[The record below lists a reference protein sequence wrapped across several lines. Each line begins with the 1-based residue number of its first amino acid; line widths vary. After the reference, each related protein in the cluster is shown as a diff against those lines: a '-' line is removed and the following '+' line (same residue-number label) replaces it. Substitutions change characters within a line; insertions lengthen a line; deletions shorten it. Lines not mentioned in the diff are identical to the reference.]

1 MITLKQ
7 YLGKWESDTNPSIIL
22 SANDLLEKVNALMA
36 HMESEGVEF
45 KINPIT
51 KSKISGETYGGFR
64 PQSCTQG
71 AAKSAHKVG
80 MAVDIYDPDNKIDA
94 WLLAHAD
101 RLDEYDLYFEHPND
115 TNTWSHWG
123 TREPKSGNR
132 FFHP

>member
-7 YLGKWESDTNPSIIL
+7 YIGKWEGFYTPEIIL

-36 HMESEGVEF
+36 HMESNGVEF
-45 KINPIT
+45 KINPVT
-51 KSKISGETYGGFR
+51 HSQISGEIYGGFR
-64 PQSCTQG
+64 PKSCPQG
-71 AAKSAHKVG
+71 AAKSAHKAG

-94 WLLAHAD
+94 WLLANAYD
-101 RLDEYDLYFEHPND
+101 LLDFDLYFEHPDD
-115 TNTWSHWG
+115 TKTWSHWG